1 MIKYRTKL
9 IEKLTHGRAV
19 SHMLKTT
26 GGMVKPPD
34 VVTCFGSYK
43 VHTRPLID
51 WNVDTP
57 DGEWQTIKLYF
68 TYSRNGGPIQR
79 VMIDENIE
87 DWDAIDLL
95 YSKLDSDLCR
105 AQDGE
110 SLAFYLL
117 SDNMGLAEQVIPELN
132 DIHLPPVL
140 LPPIEVAQMTMAR
153 VPEQPDYDYTITGI
167 GGDGLI
173 PIPNVFNIDS
183 RNISIPH
190 PYGAIDPETVDWMAW
205 PRWYP
210 NNTIVKEDNTIVIY
224 PSEGI
229 EPHDFDLFS
238 ALGGVGNT
246 PITINSCVKAVP
258 RKYSCEASHVVGSQV
273 RSLILARMAL
283 AESGVQSTAYREPI
297 RFSDTPFPFKAAGW
311 SGDPLSWPPYMPGE
325 SGTWG
330 HDWVATYRR
339 NDGPLKSITWNTGSL
354 NPGSHHSVWDAIKEL
369 LLDDYGRTAFML
381 SDFNSTASSY
391 NDDGDVTVKSGIR
404 SNLNFTTKPPE
415 EGEPL
420 HRYIQPYRFSGK
432 SVEVRDRQIQFSDVN
447 AGAVWNENT
456 ITIYPT
462 PWEVINDYGFDGQLD
477 YYEYLCQYYDQLEAG
492 EPITIH
498 SCAAVEPADHIQ
510 VNTSITLNSPE
521 EEEVPRMMG
530 QGLSAAI
537 RLNDGAVK
545 YFKFE
550 PHEVNVALNE
560 ILTYLYFMGKTPKVT
575 MNQGDGTVLK
585 INDLYF
591 RSNFTAQSSE
601 ISGCSGTERDQE
613 FWMPVG
619 NPMDYEDP
627 NSTPRVSIL
636 ETPEPYKRESNKA
649 TFIKHPV
656 NGYTDL
662 FDLIKYTSGDEHTI
676 YSSAVVPSVIW
687 DRIDDGEEPVDPEP
701 NDGDLSGIE
710 PFTFTN
716 VSEPGTTGITKFDIG
731 MSNTDGYWEIRESG
745 QLIASPNHRANGVG
759 FDSNRDDYKSIVIYD
774 MNGVT
779 RDFEVYVRASTVS
792 VRIESLYTKP
802 GDVEL
807 EVTSFGNVSPKMI
820 FRVGNGI
827 VYLPETFPPHITD
840 CEGMFN
846 NGHNIGSDITGWD
859 MSNVTNMAF
868 MFADCRAFN
877 QDISGWDVSNVTQ
890 MHSMFW
896 AAYKFNQD
904 LSTWC
909 VSNILSYPNGFAS
922 EANAWTLP
930 KPVWGTCP
938 KQYPLPSDEDGIF
951 KFTVT
956 GASQRDTMSLS
967 LTNPVGEWRLMR
979 GDTLVRDSNSY
990 GSVVNFTNGDNEV
1003 CDYTFIGAGTSIS
1016 LGTIASND
1024 DVTLVEITKLP
1035 TAVQGFSFP
1044 MRNANLVVPDVLP
1057 SNITSLKY
1065 AFNENY
1071 KFNQDLSTWDTSN
1084 VTDMTYTFAF
1094 AKAFNGPIGNWN
1106 TKSVT
1111 TMNSMFFGATA
1122 FNQPIGEWDVSNV
1135 THMGGMFNQASA
1147 FNKPIG
1153 LWLVGKVTDMSS
1165 MFSEA
1170 KAFNQDISDWDISN
1184 VTQLLNMF
1192 YTASEFN
1199 QDIGGW
1205 DTSKVTLIG
1214 GMFLGASS
1222 FNQDLSR
1229 WCVTNVKEEPYD
1241 FKLSADAWTLPKPVW
1256 GTCPAPVREP
1266 EGDTFEFTVMS
1277 EDTTAG
1283 AKPLVMNLGMGD
1295 DTWQL
1300 TVDGTVIASPTSTSE
1315 GITVENLYGDRVIT
1329 ISNLRARTVNYV
1341 LTLKSSM
1348 LQLGDKNYTIAANNR
1363 TINITKFS
1371 DTVDLYKFNLDNTGL
1386 TVPNSIPT
1394 TLTTLG
1400 EMFAHCKTFNDPAVT
1415 YWNTENITN
1424 MAGTF
1429 DRCNAFNQP
1438 LNWSTHQVTTMK
1450 AMFRNCHVFDQDIN
1464 NWNVGQVTD
1473 MESMFMGCQVFNQPL
1488 NDWNVSSVTK
1498 MTELFRDCKQFNKY
1512 IANWDVSKVNSF
1524 EFCFAGATA
1533 FNEDIS
1539 IWNVK
1544 SARWMDYMFSG
1555 ATSFNQ
1561 NLSGW
1566 CVTGVDSKP
1575 PKFDDGALAWR
1586 KQRPI
1591 WGTCPLEKSP
1601 EPLDPTVFNAEVILN
1616 KYDYQYKT
1624 KIVLD
1629 ISDDSSDWEVYY
1641 NDDLVASPTVGGPDW
1656 TFVQKVGNKVT
1667 IDPNFSSGLLTVRGT
1682 MKNLKLTVEA
1692 FPQIDP
1698 AVKISHFSNTISSY
1712 AINTGFAPLS
1722 VPTTLPGVVNSMAMM
1737 FNGTNNIV
1745 SDITG
1750 WDTASVTD
1758 MQYLFSGCGAFNQ
1771 DIGSWNVSAVTNMEA
1786 MFYEAWKFNGNIGQ
1800 WDTGNVTN
1808 MAYMFYNS
1816 HAFNQDLSGWNVSL
1830 IPTKP
1835 DSFGDQWLPD
1845 WTLPKP
1851 NWGSDGK
1858 SPEVD
1863 FTDAFEFNVTSPLN
1877 GGFELSMSDV
1887 VGSYSIY
1894 VDNVLHSTGSE
1905 TYPGKMFSDIPQ
1917 GSVNYK
1923 IIANCVALKLMTTSG
1938 YTLTDLTVTSFGN
1951 NIDIARFSLGNIKL
1965 TVPTTLPSHMTNLS
1979 GMFSGSYKFNQDLSG
1994 WDVSRVT
2001 NMSSMFYQAKT
2012 FNGNISNWDMG
2023 NVTDMTLMLK
2033 GCELF
2038 NQDISGWNVS
2048 KCTKMTE
2055 LFYSAEIFNQD
2066 ISGWQVGSVSNMDR
2080 MFYAAKKFNQD
2091 LSGWNVSLIS
2101 VEPSSFAPYTPVWT
2115 LPKPTWGTDG
2125 SKATLP
2131 DYTPMEFNVTT
2142 TDDDYYS
2149 DGLNF
2154 EVYGLESDYFILVD
2168 DVTRVDAK
2176 TTHSSVSIT
2185 NHGKYSTIKVEDIGA
2200 NKVVNYKFY
2209 TKGTS
2214 FNIVSINPGTI
2225 AHVDMVSFSDHIAK
2239 YTLYMN
2245 DTPFK
2250 VPTVLP
2256 KHITSLDN
2264 MFSGNVFN
2272 QDLSGW
2278 DTSHVT
2284 SMVETF
2290 NRCSAFNGPLDAW
2303 NVSSVTTMKGM
2314 FNECKV
2320 FNQPLNSWDVSSVLN
2335 MNEMFMSASAFD
2347 QPLNNWKVDKVTTMQ
2362 AMFKYAYVFNQDI
2375 SMWNM
2380 SGVTDISEMLYQ
2392 AMKFNQPLNA
2402 WDVSDVTNMSG
2413 LFSITLVFN
2422 QPLNTWV
2429 TSKVSDMSMMFSEAI
2444 AFNQDLSSWDVN
2456 LISELPYQFD
2466 YKADEW
2472 ILSKPIWG
2480 TTGTPNV

>member
-57 DGEWQTIKLYF
+57 DGDWQTIKLYF

-79 VMIDENIE
+79 VMIDENTE

-95 YSKLDSDLCR
+95 YSKLDTDLCR

-140 LPPIEVAQMTMAR
+140 LPPIEVAQMTMAS

-224 PSEGI
+224 PSEGV

-238 ALGGVGNT
+238 ALGGVDNT

-381 SDFNSTASSY
+381 SDFNSTASSF
-391 NDDGDVTVKSGIR
+391 NGDGDVTVKSGIR

-462 PWEVINDYGFDGQLD
+462 PWEVINDYGFDGQSD

-510 VNTSITLNSPE
+510 VNTNITLNSPE

-537 RLNDGAVK
+537 KLNDGAVK
-545 YFKFE
+545 HFKFE
-550 PHEVNVALNE
+550 AHEVNVALNE
-560 ILTYLYFMGKTPKVT
+560 ILTYLYFMGKTPET
-575 MNQGDGTVLK
+575 TINQGDGTELK

-591 RSNFTAQSSE
+591 RSNFTAHSSE

-759 FDSNRDDYKSIVIYD
+759 FDSNRDDYKSIVIYNMD
-774 MNGVT
+774 GVT

-792 VRIESLYTKP
+792 VGIECLYIDP
-802 GDVEL
+802 GEVEL
-807 EVTSFGNVSPKMI
+807 KVTSFGNVSPKMI

-938 KQYPLPSDEDGIF
+938 
-951 KFTVT
+951 
-956 GASQRDTMSLS
+956 
-967 LTNPVGEWRLMR
+967 
-979 GDTLVRDSNSY
+979 
-990 GSVVNFTNGDNEV
+990 
-1003 CDYTFIGAGTSIS
+1003 
-1016 LGTIASND
+1016 
-1024 DVTLVEITKLP
+1024 
-1035 TAVQGFSFP
+1035 
-1044 MRNANLVVPDVLP
+1044 
-1057 SNITSLKY
+1057 
-1065 AFNENY
+1065 
-1071 KFNQDLSTWDTSN
+1071 
-1084 VTDMTYTFAF
+1084 
-1094 AKAFNGPIGNWN
+1094 
-1106 TKSVT
+1106 
-1111 TMNSMFFGATA
+1111 
-1122 FNQPIGEWDVSNV
+1122 
-1135 THMGGMFNQASA
+1135 
-1147 FNKPIG
+1147 
-1153 LWLVGKVTDMSS
+1153 
-1165 MFSEA
+1165 
-1170 KAFNQDISDWDISN
+1170 
-1184 VTQLLNMF
+1184 
-1192 YTASEFN
+1192 
-1199 QDIGGW
+1199 
-1205 DTSKVTLIG
+1205 
-1214 GMFLGASS
+1214 
-1222 FNQDLSR
+1222 
-1229 WCVTNVKEEPYD
+1229 
-1241 FKLSADAWTLPKPVW
+1241 
-1256 GTCPAPVREP
+1256 APVREP
-1266 EGDTFEFTVMS
+1266 VGDTFEFTVMS
-1277 EDTTAG
+1277 EDTTDG

-1363 TINITKFS
+1363 AISITKFS

-1438 LNWSTHQVTTMK
+1438 LYWSTHQVTTMK

-1473 MESMFMGCQVFNQPL
+1473 MESMFMGCKVFNQRL
-1488 NDWNVSSVTK
+1488 NDWDVSSVTT

-1512 IANWDVSKVNSF
+1512 IADWDVSKVDSF
-1524 EFCFAGATA
+1524 EFCFAAATA

-1544 SARWMDYMFSG
+1544 SARWMDYMFAG

-1566 CVTGVDSKP
+1566 CVTGVDSNP

-1601 EPLDPTVFNAEVILN
+1601 EPLDPTVFNAEFTVN
-1616 KYDYQYKT
+1616 KYDYRYMT

-1656 TFVQKVGNKVT
+1656 TYVQKVGNNVT
-1667 IDPNFSSGLLTVRGT
+1667 INSNTSSALVTVRGT
-1682 MKNLKLTVEA
+1682 MNNLEIKVEA
-1692 FPQIDP
+1692 YPQTEP

-1712 AINTGFAPLS
+1712 SINTGYAPLT

-1745 SDITG
+1745 TDITG
-1750 WDTASVTD
+1750 WDTSNVTD
-1758 MQYLFSGCGAFNQ
+1758 MQYLFSGCAAFNQ

-1800 WDTGNVTN
+1800 WNTSNVTN
-1808 MAYMFYNS
+1808 MAYMFYNT

-1851 NWGSDGK
+1851 
-1858 SPEVD
+1858 
-1863 FTDAFEFNVTSPLN
+1863 
-1877 GGFELSMSDV
+1877 
-1887 VGSYSIY
+1887 
-1894 VDNVLHSTGSE
+1894 
-1905 TYPGKMFSDIPQ
+1905 
-1917 GSVNYK
+1917 
-1923 IIANCVALKLMTTSG
+1923 
-1938 YTLTDLTVTSFGN
+1938 
-1951 NIDIARFSLGNIKL
+1951 
-1965 TVPTTLPSHMTNLS
+1965 
-1979 GMFSGSYKFNQDLSG
+1979 
-1994 WDVSRVT
+1994 
-2001 NMSSMFYQAKT
+2001 
-2012 FNGNISNWDMG
+2012 
-2023 NVTDMTLMLK
+2023 
-2033 GCELF
+2033 
-2038 NQDISGWNVS
+2038 
-2048 KCTKMTE
+2048 
-2055 LFYSAEIFNQD
+2055 
-2066 ISGWQVGSVSNMDR
+2066 
-2080 MFYAAKKFNQD
+2080 
-2091 LSGWNVSLIS
+2091 
-2101 VEPSSFAPYTPVWT
+2101 
-2115 LPKPTWGTDG
+2115 
-2125 SKATLP
+2125 
-2131 DYTPMEFNVTT
+2131 
-2142 TDDDYYS
+2142 
-2149 DGLNF
+2149 
-2154 EVYGLESDYFILVD
+2154 
-2168 DVTRVDAK
+2168 
-2176 TTHSSVSIT
+2176 
-2185 NHGKYSTIKVEDIGA
+2185 
-2200 NKVVNYKFY
+2200 
-2209 TKGTS
+2209 
-2214 FNIVSINPGTI
+2214 
-2225 AHVDMVSFSDHIAK
+2225 
-2239 YTLYMN
+2239 
-2245 DTPFK
+2245 
-2250 VPTVLP
+2250 
-2256 KHITSLDN
+2256 
-2264 MFSGNVFN
+2264 
-2272 QDLSGW
+2272 
-2278 DTSHVT
+2278 
-2284 SMVETF
+2284 
-2290 NRCSAFNGPLDAW
+2290 
-2303 NVSSVTTMKGM
+2303 
-2314 FNECKV
+2314 
-2320 FNQPLNSWDVSSVLN
+2320 
-2335 MNEMFMSASAFD
+2335 
-2347 QPLNNWKVDKVTTMQ
+2347 
-2362 AMFKYAYVFNQDI
+2362 
-2375 SMWNM
+2375 
-2380 SGVTDISEMLYQ
+2380 
-2392 AMKFNQPLNA
+2392 
-2402 WDVSDVTNMSG
+2402 
-2413 LFSITLVFN
+2413 
-2422 QPLNTWV
+2422 
-2429 TSKVSDMSMMFSEAI
+2429 
-2444 AFNQDLSSWDVN
+2444 
-2456 LISELPYQFD
+2456 
-2466 YKADEW
+2466 
-2472 ILSKPIWG
+2472 IWG
-2480 TTGTPNV
+2480 TTGTPMV

>member
-1 MIKYRTKL
+1 MSSFNNRIIDAR
-9 IEKLTHGRAV
+9 THGRSRTYLVRTQA
-19 SHMLKTT
+19 
-26 GGMVKPPD
+26 GNRPPEPI
-34 VVTCFGSYK
+34 TCFASYRINN
-43 VHTRPLID
+43 RPLID
-51 WNVDTP
+51 WRAPSSDETRR
-57 DGEWQTIKLYF
+57 QIRLHF
-68 TYSRNGGPIQR
+68 TYSRNNGPIQR
-79 VMIDENIE
+79 VMIDENTE
-87 DWDAIDLL
+87 DWGAIDLL
-95 YSKLDSDLCR
+95 YRKLDSDLCR

-117 SDNMGLAEQVIPELN
+117 SDGMGVMEQVIPDLN

-140 LPPIEVAQMTMAR
+140 IPPIEATRMAR
-153 VPEQPDYDYTITGI
+153 SVVPEQPTYDYTITGI
-167 GGDGLI
+167 SGDGLI
-173 PIPNVFNIDS
+173 PIEGVFNVDARKIA
-183 RNISIPH
+183 IPQPVSGLDLDGEVSSH
-190 PYGAIDPETVDWMAW
+190 

-210 NNTIVKEDNTIVIY
+210 SNNIVKEDNTIVIY

-229 EPHDFDLFS
+229 EPYDFDLFRV
-238 ALGGVGNT
+238 LGGVGNV

-258 RKYSCEASHVVGSQV
+258 RKYICEASHVVGSQ
-273 RSLILARMAL
+273 ITHMMPARMAL
-283 AESGVQSTAYREPI
+283 SRSDASVDGNREPV
-297 RFSDTPFPFKAAGW
+297 RFSDAPFPFKAAGRR
-311 SGDPLSWPPYMPGE
+311 GDTTSWPPSVHGE
-325 SGTWG
+325 LSTRGY
-330 HDWVATYRR
+330 DWIASYRR
-339 NDGPLKSITWNTGSL
+339 NDGPLKVITWNTGSRE
-354 NPGSHHSVWDAIKEL
+354 PGTQHSVWDAIKEL

-381 SDFNSTASSY
+381 SDFNSTTSSH
-391 NDDGDVTVKSGIR
+391 NGDGDVTVKSGIG
-404 SNLNFTTKPPE
+404 SNLNFTVKPRE

-420 HRYIQPYRFSGK
+420 HRSNQPYQYSGK
-432 SVEVRDRQIQFSDVN
+432 SVEVRDKQIQFSDES

-462 PWEVINDYGFDGQLD
+462 HYSVANEYGFDGHSD
-477 YYEYLCQYYDQLEAG
+477 YYDYLCQYVDQQSVG
-492 EPITIH
+492 NPITVH

-510 VNTSITLNSPE
+510 VNTKIILNSPE
-521 EEEVPRMMG
+521 EEKEVPRMVG

-537 RLNDGAVK
+537 KLNDGVVK
-545 YFKFE
+545 HFKFE
-550 PHEVNVALNE
+550 AHELGSGLNTV
-560 ILTYLYFMGKTPKVT
+560 LTYLYFMGKTPEVT
-575 MNQGDGTVLK
+575 IAQGDGTAIKV
-585 INDLYF
+585 NDLYF
-591 RSNFTAQSSE
+591 RSNFTAKFSE

-613 FWMPVG
+613 FRMPVG
-619 NPMDYEDP
+619 NPMGYEDP

-656 NGYTDL
+656 DGYIDL

-676 YSSAVVPSVIW
+676 YSSAVIPSVIW
-687 DRIDDGEEPVDPEP
+687 SNTGEGEGPGGEGPVDPEP
-701 NDGDLSGIE
+701 NDDDLSGIE

-716 VSEPGTTGITKFDIG
+716 VSNPGTTGITKFDIG

-745 QLIASPNHRANGVG
+745 QLIASPNHRADGVG
-759 FDSNRDDYKSIVIYD
+759 FDANRDDYKSIVIYN

-779 RDFEVYVRASTVS
+779 RNFEVYVRASTVS
-792 VRIESLYTKP
+792 VGIESLHTKP

-807 EVTSFGNVSPKMI
+807 KVTSFGNVSPKMI

-877 QDISGWDVSNVTQ
+877 QDISGWNVSNVTQ

-896 AAYKFNQD
+896 SAYKFNQD
-904 LSTWC
+904 LSKWC
-909 VSNILSYPNGFAS
+909 VTNITSYPNGFAS
-922 EANAWTLP
+922 EANAWTQP

-938 KQYPLPSDEDGIF
+938 KQDPLPSDEDGIF

-967 LTNPVGEWRLMR
+967 LTDPVGEWRLMR
-979 GDTLVRDSNSY
+979 GDTLVRDSSSY
-990 GSVVNFTNGDNEV
+990 GNVVNFTNGNNEV
-1003 CDYTFIGAGTSIS
+1003 CDYTFIGAGTSIT
-1016 LGTIASND
+1016 LGTIADRD

-1057 SNITSLKY
+1057 SNITSLKH

-1071 KFNQDLSTWDTSN
+1071 KFNQDLSKWDTSN

-1094 AKAFNGPIGNWN
+1094 AKAFNGSIGSWN

-1122 FNQPIGEWDVSNV
+1122 FNQPIGDWDVSSV

-1153 LWLVGKVTDMSS
+1153 LWSVGKVTNMSS

-1184 VTQLLNMF
+1184 VTQLMNMF
-1192 YTASEFN
+1192 YSASEFN

-1205 DTSKVTLIG
+1205 DTSKVTSIG
-1214 GMFLGASS
+1214 GMFLDASS

-1241 FKLSADAWTLPKPVW
+1241 FKLSTDAWTQPKPVW
-1256 GTCPAPVREP
+1256 GTCPAPTREP
-1266 EGDTFEFTVMS
+1266 VGDTFEFTVVS
-1277 EDTTAG
+1277 EDTADG
-1283 AKPLVMNLGMGD
+1283 AKPLVMNLGMGE

-1300 TVDGTVIASPTSTSE
+1300 TSDGTVVATPTSTGE
-1315 GITVENLYGDRVIT
+1315 GITVKNVYGDRVIT
-1329 ISNLRARTVNYV
+1329 ISNLRARTANYV

-1348 LQLGDKNYTIAANNR
+1348 LQLGDKNYTTAANNR
-1363 TINITKFS
+1363 AINITKFS
-1371 DTVDLYKFNLDNTGL
+1371 NTVDLYKFNLDNTGL

-1400 EMFAHCKTFNDPAVT
+1400 EMFAHCTTFNDPAVT

-1438 LNWSTHQVTTMK
+1438 LNWSTNQVTTMN

-1473 MESMFMGCQVFNQPL
+1473 MESMFMGCLVFNQPL
-1488 NDWNVSSVTK
+1488 NNWNVSSVTK

-1524 EFCFAGATA
+1524 EFCFSSATA

-1539 IWNVK
+1539 IWKVK
-1544 SARWMDYMFSG
+1544 SARRMDYMFSG

-1586 KQRPI
+1586 KQRPT

-1601 EPLDPTVFNAEVILN
+1601 EPLDPTVFNAEVKLGKI
-1616 KYDYQYKT
+1616 DYQYKT

-1641 NDDLVASPTVGGPDW
+1641 NDELVASPTVGGPDW
-1656 TFVQKVGNKVT
+1656 TFVQKVGNNVT
-1667 IDPNFSSGLLTVRGT
+1667 INPNFSSALLTVRGT
-1682 MKNLKLTVEA
+1682 MKNLKLKVEA

-1698 AVKISHFSNTISSY
+1698 AVKISHFSDTISSY
-1712 AINTGFAPLS
+1712 AINTGFAPLT
-1722 VPTTLPGVVNSMAMM
+1722 VPTTLPSVVNSMATM
-1737 FNGTNNIV
+1737 FNGTNKIV

-1750 WDTASVTD
+1750 WDTSNITD

-1786 MFYEAWKFNGNIGQ
+1786 MFYQASKFNGNIGQ
-1800 WDTGNVTN
+1800 WDTGNATN

-1816 HAFNQDLSGWNVSL
+1816 QAFNQDLSGWNVSL

-1835 DSFGDQWLPD
+1835 DNFGDEWLKD
-1845 WTLPKP
+1845 WVLPKP
-1851 NWGSDGK
+1851 VWGTDGK
-1858 SPEVD
+1858 SSKVD

-1905 TYPGKMFSDIPQ
+1905 TYPGKIFRDIPQ

-1923 IIANCVALKLMTTSG
+1923 IIANCAALKLMTTSG

-1951 NIDIARFSLGNIKL
+1951 NINIARFSLGNIKL
-1965 TVPTTLPSHMTNLS
+1965 TVPATLPSHMTNLS

-2012 FNGNISNWDMG
+2012 FNGNISNWDMS

-2033 GCELF
+2033 SCELF

-2091 LSGWNVSLIS
+2091 LSGWNVGLIS
-2101 VEPSSFAPYTPVWT
+2101 VEPSSFAPYTPVW
-2115 LPKPTWGTDG
+2115 
-2125 SKATLP
+2125 
-2131 DYTPMEFNVTT
+2131 
-2142 TDDDYYS
+2142 
-2149 DGLNF
+2149 
-2154 EVYGLESDYFILVD
+2154 
-2168 DVTRVDAK
+2168 
-2176 TTHSSVSIT
+2176 
-2185 NHGKYSTIKVEDIGA
+2185 
-2200 NKVVNYKFY
+2200 
-2209 TKGTS
+2209 
-2214 FNIVSINPGTI
+2214 
-2225 AHVDMVSFSDHIAK
+2225 
-2239 YTLYMN
+2239 
-2245 DTPFK
+2245 
-2250 VPTVLP
+2250 VLP
-2256 KHITSLDN
+2256 
-2264 MFSGNVFN
+2264 
-2272 QDLSGW
+2272 
-2278 DTSHVT
+2278 
-2284 SMVETF
+2284 
-2290 NRCSAFNGPLDAW
+2290 
-2303 NVSSVTTMKGM
+2303 
-2314 FNECKV
+2314 
-2320 FNQPLNSWDVSSVLN
+2320 
-2335 MNEMFMSASAFD
+2335 
-2347 QPLNNWKVDKVTTMQ
+2347 
-2362 AMFKYAYVFNQDI
+2362 
-2375 SMWNM
+2375 
-2380 SGVTDISEMLYQ
+2380 
-2392 AMKFNQPLNA
+2392 
-2402 WDVSDVTNMSG
+2402 
-2413 LFSITLVFN
+2413 
-2422 QPLNTWV
+2422 
-2429 TSKVSDMSMMFSEAI
+2429 
-2444 AFNQDLSSWDVN
+2444 
-2456 LISELPYQFD
+2456 
-2466 YKADEW
+2466 
-2472 ILSKPIWG
+2472 KPIWG
-2480 TTGTPNV
+2480 TNGTPSDLPWSVTDTTVDQDVVDVNATKRINGVAYKSNIKYTPSNVAIKEAIANEDSTLLVTNVLNKLIGNVSNWTLDLNNNRIVYN

>member
-19 SHMLKTT
+19 SHMLKTI

-43 VHTRPLID
+43 VNTRPLID
-51 WNVDTP
+51 WQAPSSD
-57 DGEWQTIKLYF
+57 ESRRQIRLHF
-68 TYSRNGGPIQR
+68 TYSRNNGPIQR
-79 VMIDENIE
+79 VMIDDNTE

-117 SDNMGLAEQVIPELN
+117 SDGMGVMEQVIPDLN
-132 DIHLPPVL
+132 DTHMPVIL
-140 LPPIEVAQMTMAR
+140 LPPIEATRMAR
-153 VPEQPDYDYTITGI
+153 SNVPEQPTYDYTITGI
-167 GGDGLI
+167 SGDGLI
-173 PIPNVFNIDS
+173 PIKGVFNVDARKIAIPQPASGVDLDDIDG
-183 RNISIPH
+183 N
-190 PYGAIDPETVDWMAW
+190 Y

-210 NNTIVKEDNTIVIY
+210 SNNIVKEDNTIVIY
-224 PSEGI
+224 PSDNI
-229 EPHDFDLFS
+229 DDFDFDLFR
-238 ALGGVGNT
+238 ALGGEGNT
-246 PITINSCVKAVP
+246 PITITSCVKAVP
-258 RKYSCEASHVVGSQV
+258 RKYICEASHVVGSQV
-273 RSLILARMAL
+273 SPLMETRVATRMAMSRGD
-283 AESGVQSTAYREPI
+283 ASVNSNREPV
-297 RFSDTPFPFKAAGW
+297 RFSDAPFPFKPAGW
-311 SGDPLSWPPYMPGE
+311 RGDTVSWPPSIHDE
-325 SGTWG
+325 LSTRG
-330 HDWVATYRR
+330 HDWIASYRR
-339 NDGPLKSITWNTGSL
+339 NDGPLKVITWNTGPRES
-354 NPGSHHSVWDAIKEL
+354 GAQHSVWDAIKEL

-381 SDFNSTASSY
+381 SDFNSTASSH
-391 NDDGDVTVKSGIR
+391 NGDGDVTVKSGIG
-404 SNLNFTTKPPE
+404 SNLKFTTKPSE

-420 HRYIQPYRFSGK
+420 DRSNQPYRYSGK
-432 SVEVRDRQIQFSDVN
+432 SVEVRDRQIQFSDEN

-462 PWEVINDYGFDGQLD
+462 PWEVITDYGFDGQLD
-477 YYEYLCQYYDQLEAG
+477 YYEYLCQYRDQLNAG

-521 EEEVPRMMG
+521 KEEVPRMMG

-550 PHEVNVALNE
+550 PNEVNVALNE
-560 ILTYLYFMGKTPKVT
+560 ILTYLYFMGKTPEVT
-575 MNQGDGTVLK
+575 ISQGDGTVLK

-591 RSNFTAQSSE
+591 RSNFTAHSSE

-627 NSTPRVSIL
+627 NSTPSVSIL

-662 FDLIKYTSGDEHTI
+662 FDLIKYTSGNEHTI

-687 DRIDDGEEPVDPEP
+687 NKNDDGDGPVDPEP
-701 NDGDLSGIE
+701 SDDDLSGIK

-716 VSEPGTTGITKFDIG
+716 VSKPGTTGITKFDIG

-745 QLIASPNHRANGVG
+745 QLIASPNHRADGVG
-759 FDSNRDDYKSIVIYD
+759 FDSNRDDYKSIVIYN

-792 VRIESLYTKP
+792 VRIENLHTKP

-807 EVTSFGNVSPKMI
+807 KVTSFGNVSPKMI

-877 QDISGWDVSNVTQ
+877 QDISGWNVSNVTQ

-904 LSTWC
+904 LSKWC
-909 VSNILSYPNGFAS
+909 VTNITSYPNGFAS
-922 EANAWTLP
+922 EANAWTQP

-938 KQYPLPSDEDGIF
+938 KQDPLPSDEDGIF

-967 LTNPVGEWRLMR
+967 LTDPVGEWRLMR
-979 GDTLVRDSNSY
+979 GDTLVRDSSSY
-990 GSVVNFTNGDNEV
+990 GNVVNFTNGNNEV
-1003 CDYTFIGAGTSIS
+1003 CDYTFIGAGTSIT
-1016 LGTIASND
+1016 LGTIAGRD

-1057 SNITSLKY
+1057 TNITSLKH

-1071 KFNQDLSTWDTSN
+1071 KFNQDLSKWDTSN

-1094 AKAFNGPIGNWN
+1094 AKAFNGSIGSWN

-1122 FNQPIGEWDVSNV
+1122 FNQPIGDWDVSNV

-1214 GMFLGASS
+1214 GMFLDASS

-1229 WCVTNVKEEPYD
+1229 WCVANIKEEPYD

-1256 GTCPAPVREP
+1256 GTCPAPKPDLPDGTPLEFNIYSPSTNNPVVPLTITIKSPESGWKLYENNTLVCSRWTNGPGIHTINDNSGLITIQIDRNNLMDKTVNYKLFAKTDRVRVSRGYSNLTGASPSIDVISFSDSCASQAFGFEWANLTVPTVLPPCITNAHAMFENCRRFNQDLSMWNTSNILYMSNMFATCSNFNGDVSTWDVSNVVMMESMFARATNFNQDLSGWNVVNIPTEP
-1266 EGDTFEFTVMS
+1266 NNFAVNATQWTLPKPIWGTSGGTIVEPVGDTFEFTVVS

-1283 AKPLVMNLGMGD
+1283 AKPLVMNLGMGE

-1300 TVDGTVIASPTSTSE
+1300 TSDGTVVASPTTTVE
-1315 GITVENLYGDRVIT
+1315 GITVENKYGDRIIT

-1363 TINITKFS
+1363 AINITKFS
-1371 DTVDLYKFNLDNTGL
+1371 DTVDLFKFNLDHTGL

-1394 TLTTLG
+1394 TLTSLG
-1400 EMFAHCKTFNDPAVT
+1400 EMFAYCKTFNDPAVT

-1450 AMFRNCHVFDQDIN
+1450 AMFRNCPVFDQDIN

-1473 MESMFMGCQVFNQPL
+1473 MESMFMGCRVFNQPL

-1512 IANWDVSKVNSF
+1512 IANWDVSKVDSF
-1524 EFCFAGATA
+1524 EFCFSSATA

-1601 EPLDPTVFNAEVILN
+1601 EPLDPTVFNAEVKLG

-1629 ISDDSSDWEVYY
+1629 ISNDSSDWEVYY
-1641 NDDLVASPTVGGPDW
+1641 NGDLVASPTVGGPDW
-1656 TFVQKVGNKVT
+1656 TFVQKVGNNVT
-1667 IDPNFSSGLLTVRGT
+1667 INPNSSSALVTVRGT
-1682 MKNLKLTVEA
+1682 MKNLKLKVEA
-1692 FPQIDP
+1692 FPQTDP

-1712 AINTGFAPLS
+1712 AINTGYAPLS

-1745 SDITG
+1745 TDITG
-1750 WDTASVTD
+1750 WDTTNITD

-1771 DIGSWNVSAVTNMEA
+1771 DIGSWNTVKVTNMEA
-1786 MFYEAWKFNGNIGQ
+1786 LFSEAWKFNGNIGQ

-1894 VDNVLHSTGSE
+1894 VDDVLHSTGSE
-1905 TYPGKMFSDIPQ
+1905 TYPGKRFSDIPQ

-1923 IIANCVALKLMTTSG
+1923 IVANCAALKLMTTSG

-1951 NIDIARFSLGNIKL
+1951 NINIARFSLGNIKL

-2033 GCELF
+2033 SCELF

-2066 ISGWQVGSVSNMDR
+2066 ISRWQVGSVSNMDR

-2091 LSGWNVSLIS
+2091 LSGWNVGLIS
-2101 VEPSSFAPYTPVWT
+2101 VEPSSFAPYTPVW
-2115 LPKPTWGTDG
+2115 
-2125 SKATLP
+2125 
-2131 DYTPMEFNVTT
+2131 
-2142 TDDDYYS
+2142 
-2149 DGLNF
+2149 
-2154 EVYGLESDYFILVD
+2154 
-2168 DVTRVDAK
+2168 
-2176 TTHSSVSIT
+2176 
-2185 NHGKYSTIKVEDIGA
+2185 
-2200 NKVVNYKFY
+2200 
-2209 TKGTS
+2209 
-2214 FNIVSINPGTI
+2214 
-2225 AHVDMVSFSDHIAK
+2225 
-2239 YTLYMN
+2239 
-2245 DTPFK
+2245 
-2250 VPTVLP
+2250 VLP
-2256 KHITSLDN
+2256 
-2264 MFSGNVFN
+2264 
-2272 QDLSGW
+2272 
-2278 DTSHVT
+2278 
-2284 SMVETF
+2284 
-2290 NRCSAFNGPLDAW
+2290 
-2303 NVSSVTTMKGM
+2303 
-2314 FNECKV
+2314 
-2320 FNQPLNSWDVSSVLN
+2320 
-2335 MNEMFMSASAFD
+2335 
-2347 QPLNNWKVDKVTTMQ
+2347 
-2362 AMFKYAYVFNQDI
+2362 
-2375 SMWNM
+2375 
-2380 SGVTDISEMLYQ
+2380 
-2392 AMKFNQPLNA
+2392 
-2402 WDVSDVTNMSG
+2402 
-2413 LFSITLVFN
+2413 
-2422 QPLNTWV
+2422 
-2429 TSKVSDMSMMFSEAI
+2429 
-2444 AFNQDLSSWDVN
+2444 
-2456 LISELPYQFD
+2456 
-2466 YKADEW
+2466 
-2472 ILSKPIWG
+2472 KPIWG
-2480 TTGTPNV
+2480 TSGTPPDLRWSATSTTVDQDVVDVNATKRINGVVYKSNIKYTPSNLAIKEVLAKEDSTLLVTTVLNKLIGNVSNWTLDLNNNRIVYN